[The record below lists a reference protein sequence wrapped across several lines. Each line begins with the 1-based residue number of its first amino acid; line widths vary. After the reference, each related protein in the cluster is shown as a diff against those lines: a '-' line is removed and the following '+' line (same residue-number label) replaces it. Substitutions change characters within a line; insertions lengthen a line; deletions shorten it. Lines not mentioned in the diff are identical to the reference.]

1 VSIAAGLNGGEKM
14 GAPRP
19 GMGVYEIGGRH
30 LALQVVGSTDL
41 WPRLLALM
49 KRPELAQDPRFA
61 TPVARRENWPLLRD
75 LIGQWLTRFR
85 TVDEA
90 LAALGAA
97 RIPCAPVLEPHEVIA
112 HPHLLERGAF
122 PEVPH
127 PTRGHVRVTA
137 SPYHWDGKPVHPAG
151 GAPYRVGEHSR
162 LVLSGLLGYDAKR
175 IDALIAA
182 GAVEAP

>member
-1 VSIAAGLNGGEKM
+1 
-14 GAPRP
+14 
-19 GMGVYEIGGRH
+19 
-30 LALQVVGSTDL
+30 
-41 WPRLLALM
+41 
-49 KRPELAQDPRFA
+49 
-61 TPVARRENWPLLRD
+61 
-75 LIGQWLTRFR
+75 
-85 TVDEA
+85 VDEA
-90 LAALGAA
+90 ITALGAA

-162 LVLSGLLGYDAKR
+162 LVLSDLLGYDAKR
-175 IDALIAA
+175 IDTLIAA